1 MSSHEDDGP
10 SPLTRIAQLE
20 SFVEQLRMAPRQ
32 RKCVLPDP
40 DKFNGTDY
48 NTLLDQLAL
57 AYDNPNKIQEAEDK
71 LLACKQ
77 GTDALHIYVSR
88 FKRLLHA
95 ARCQTWPD
103 ANKIIAF
110 RNSLNSTIRTRLNG
124 QLTLPITYTEY
135 VHVTQQLGRSS
146 GSSGPSGPSHGFPR
160 PSAPPQNRPRT
171 STGPP
176 PGDPMD
182 LSAVE
187 RAQQLEQLQHANE
200 LGAIELIDA
209 HEADQ
214 TQLLEDRYPTLQHAP
229 HSTLDQREAWRKSN
243 RCTRCGAID
252 HWIAGCTLLP
262 AKPLTKKRVLW
273 DPFSDRP
280 VKENEGLSEFD
291 SDEREE
297 ILAEWNASGGYDAD
311 PDDYRDL

>member
-1 MSSHEDDGP
+1 MLDYYD
-10 SPLTRIAQLE
+10 LLFIANE
-20 SFVEQLRMAPRQ
+20 KDK

-40 DKFNGTDY
+40 DKFNGTVQRW
-48 NTLLDQLAL
+48 NTWLPSIKAKLLVDGKALGGPTAQFYYVYFNMEPGPQAMVLTQLAS
-57 AYDNPNKIQEAEDK
+57 AQDSAEDK

-88 FKRLLHA
+88 FERLLHA
-95 ARCQTWPD
+95 ARYQTWPD

-110 RNSLNSTIRTRLNG
+110 RNGLNSTIRTRLNG
-124 QLTLPITYTEY
+124 QLTLPTTYTEY

-146 GSSGPSGPSHGFPR
+146 GSSGLSGPSHGFSR
-160 PSAPPQNRPRT
+160 PSAPSAPLQNRPRT

-182 LSAVE
+182 LSAIE

-209 HEADQ
+209 HEANQ
-214 TQLLEDRYPTLQHAP
+214 TQLLKDRYPTLQHAP
-229 HSTLDQREAWRKSN
+229 HSTLNQREAWRKSN

-252 HWIAGCTLLP
+252 H
-262 AKPLTKKRVLW
+262 
-273 DPFSDRP
+273 
-280 VKENEGLSEFD
+280 
-291 SDEREE
+291 
-297 ILAEWNASGGYDAD
+297 
-311 PDDYRDL
+311 

>member
-40 DKFNGTDY
+40 DKFNGTVQRWDTWLLSIKAKLLVDGKALSGPIAQFYYVYFNIEPGPQAMDY

-77 GTDALHIYVSR
+77 GTNALHIYVSR
-88 FKRLLHA
+88 FERLLHA

-229 HSTLDQREAWRKSN
+229 HSTLDQREA
-243 RCTRCGAID
+243 
-252 HWIAGCTLLP
+252 
-262 AKPLTKKRVLW
+262 
-273 DPFSDRP
+273 
-280 VKENEGLSEFD
+280 
-291 SDEREE
+291 
-297 ILAEWNASGGYDAD
+297 
-311 PDDYRDL
+311 

>member
-20 SFVEQLRMAPRQ
+20 SLVEQLRTAPRQ

-88 FKRLLHA
+88 FERLLHA

-110 RNSLNSTIRTRLNG
+110 RNGLNSTIRTRLNG

-171 STGPP
+171 STGPS

-243 RCTRCGAID
+243 RS
-252 HWIAGCTLLP
+252 
-262 AKPLTKKRVLW
+262 KPLTKKRVLW

-280 VKENEGLSEFD
+280 VRENEGLSEFD

-297 ILAEWNASGGYDAD
+297 ILAEWNASRGYDAD

>member
-1 MSSHEDDGP
+1 
-10 SPLTRIAQLE
+10 
-20 SFVEQLRMAPRQ
+20 MAPRQ
-32 RKCVLPDP
+32 RKCVFLNL
-40 DKFNGTDY
+40 DKFN
-48 NTLLDQLAL
+48 DQLAL
-57 AYDNPNKIQEAEDK
+57 AYDNLNKIQEAKDK

-77 GTDALHIYVSR
+77 GTDALYIYVLR
-88 FKRLLHA
+88 FERLLHA

-124 QLTLPITYTEY
+124 QLTLLTTYTEY
-135 VHVTQQLGRSS
+135 VYVTQQLGRSS
-146 GSSGPSGPSHGFPR
+146 GSSGSSGPSGPSYGFSR
-160 PSAPPQNRPRT
+160 PSAPSAPLQNRPRT

-214 TQLLEDRYPTLQHAP
+214 TQLLEERYPTL
-229 HSTLDQREAWRKSN
+229 
-243 RCTRCGAID
+243 
-252 HWIAGCTLLP
+252 
-262 AKPLTKKRVLW
+262 
-273 DPFSDRP
+273 
-280 VKENEGLSEFD
+280 
-291 SDEREE
+291 
-297 ILAEWNASGGYDAD
+297 
-311 PDDYRDL
+311 